1 MGATPQNTF
10 ANLMKKL
17 LTTLALLPCLF
28 PGFLFASEPATTY
41 SCDDGSKMSVA
52 ISTDPDGRPLATLN
66 ISGISQTLALIP
78 SASGTHYRGD
88 GANFYSKGD
97 DAIFDD
103 GKGAMRR
110 CTRGDTPPPQPAKAQ
125 PPAISSFV
133 DIGGSVSYLQRIAL
147 PPDAVLIV
155 RVQDTSR
162 ADAKARTLAEQTI
175 ELAGQQVPIAFQL
188 TVDRDLLGKKSRISL
203 SARIERGGK
212 LLFINDKAYPVKL
225 VDGKSH
231 SDMQLRQVSAPR
243 GR

>member
-1 MGATPQNTF
+1 MGLAPKNTF
-10 ANLMKKL
+10 ADSMKKL
-17 LTTLALLPCLF
+17 LIALALLPALS
-28 PGFLFASEPATTY
+28 FADEPTTTY
-41 SCDDGSKMSVA
+41 TCDDGSKMSVA
-52 ISTDPDGRPLATLN
+52 ISANPDGRPLALLN
-66 ISGISQTLALIP
+66 IGGNSQTLALIP
-78 SASGTHYRGD
+78 SASGTHYRRD
-88 GANFYSKGD
+88 GANFYTKGN

-103 GKGAMRR
+103 GKGQMRR
-110 CTRGDTPPPQPAKAQ
+110 CTRGDTPPPAPAKAQ
-125 PPAISSFV
+125 PPALSSFV

-188 TVDRDLLGKKSRISL
+188 TVDRDLLGKRARISL

-231 SDMQLRQVSAPR
+231 NEMTLRQTGVPR

>member
-1 MGATPQNTF
+1 MGTTPQNNI
-10 ANLMKKL
+10 AKLMKKL
-17 LTTLALLPCLF
+17 LIALTLLPALS
-28 PGFLFASEPATTY
+28 FAGESATTY
-41 SCDDGSKMSVA
+41 TCDDGSKMSVA
-52 ISTDPDGRPLATLN
+52 ISADPDGRPLATLN
-66 ISGISQTLALIP
+66 IGGNNQTLALIP

-88 GANFYSKGD
+88 GANLYTKGD

-103 GKGAMRR
+103 GKGQMRR
-110 CTRGDTPPPQPAKAQ
+110 CTRGDKPPPAPAKAQ
-125 PPAISSFV
+125 PAAVSGFV

-188 TVDRDLLGKKSRISL
+188 TVDRDLLGKRARIGL

-231 SDMQLRQVSAPR
+231 NEMILRQVGTAR

>member
-1 MGATPQNTF
+1 
-10 ANLMKKL
+10 MKKL
-17 LTTLALLPCLF
+17 FIALALLPSLS
-28 PGFLFASEPATTY
+28 FASETALTY
-41 SCDDGSKMSVA
+41 TCDDGSKMSVA
-52 ISTDPDGRPLATLN
+52 ISADPDGRPLATLN
-66 ISGISQTLALIP
+66 ISGNSQTLALIP

-103 GKGAMRR
+103 GKGSMRR
-110 CTRGDTPPPQPAKAQ
+110 CTRGDNPPPPPAQAQ
-125 PPAISSFV
+125 PPAVSGFV

-147 PPDAVLIV
+147 PPDAVLII

-188 TVDRDLLGKKSRISL
+188 TVDRDLLGKRARITL
-203 SARIERGGK
+203 SARIERRGK
-212 LLFINDKAYPVKL
+212 LLFINDQSYPVKL

-231 SDMQLRQVSAPR
+231 NEMILRQVGGAR